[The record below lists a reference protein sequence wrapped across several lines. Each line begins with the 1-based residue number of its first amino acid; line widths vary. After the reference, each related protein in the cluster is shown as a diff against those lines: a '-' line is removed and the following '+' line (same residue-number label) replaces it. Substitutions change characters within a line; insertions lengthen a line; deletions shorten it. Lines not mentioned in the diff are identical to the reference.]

1 MYLNIYFK
9 KIAILLFAIIN
20 LLLFLPLI
28 NGYIGKIYYLI
39 LLFVL
44 CNSYIYYSLRFSSFF
59 LDKTL
64 SIFILLVYWTLIIFA
79 PVISKEL
86 HRTKIETSIL
96 PLSKPNK

>member
-28 NGYIGKIYYLI
+28 NGYPGKIYYLI
-39 LLFVL
+39 LFFVL

-64 SIFILLVYWTLIIFA
+64 SIFIWLGFYYKLSIIFLTG
-79 PVISKEL
+79 S
-86 HRTKIETSIL
+86 TL
-96 PLSKPNK
+96 PEGGGAFKYQPNNLITY